1 MLMLAFFIFACY
13 TKGVDQRYDR
23 EISMRNIH
31 LQRVGV
37 AGSRRWKPAFRPKKA
52 YRGSSPLSDE
62 PKWSSFSWQ
71 RISHSQATQTLING
85 LDSEKIPRDEF
96 SLPSLGAKDR
106 HAGVLPNIS
115 HSEASQLGWHREGMC
130 ILSPS
135 LVLRDRS
142 FFILLRYYFKEA
154 IYNVRP

>member
-1 MLMLAFFIFACY
+1 MLAFFIFACY

-23 EISMRNIH
+23 EISMWNIH

-37 AGSRRWKPAFRPKKA
+37 AGRRRWKLAFRPKKA

-85 LDSEKIPRDEF
+85 LDSEKNSEGRVFAALLGRERSARGSFAEYQPFRSVSIRVAPR
-96 SLPSLGAKDR
+96 R
-106 HAGVLPNIS
+106 YVHTIS
-115 HSEASQLGWHREGMC
+115 VPCLW
-130 ILSPS
+130 
-135 LVLRDRS
+135 DRS